1 MRRPPRPLAE
11 RKPRRA
17 QISAEQ
23 LASLSHEFRTPLNG
37 VLGMSRLLESTRL
50 TAEQRAY
57 AAAIRDSGEH
67 LLTLVND
74 VLDFAKLGA
83 GKVDLHAT
91 DVDVGALLRG
101 VCELLSPRAREKGV
115 EIAWAAPADLGAI
128 RADEGRL
135 RQILL
140 NFAGN
145 AVKFTDTGG
154 VLLGV
159 DQPERGRLRFTVDD
173 TGPGVTPAQRERIFE
188 AFAQADPAH
197 AHMGGAGLGL
207 AIARRLALAMDG
219 EVGVE
224 ARAEGGARFWFEAG
238 FRSLRGSVPA
248 ATLTDRKV
256 GIVSPNPIVRQAAA
270 QQIESCGGIAV
281 AAADLDAL
289 MADTQ
294 FGDVVLVDH
303 ALATGSR
310 LIRRPPERRAIIL
323 LAPEDRALIGR
334 YRRLGFAGYLI
345 KPLRRASLA
354 ERVLIAA
361 GSEQAPASQIEDE
374 RIATAAA
381 PGKRVLLVEDNPI
394 NALLARALLTRE
406 GCEIDHASGGEEAI
420 AAVKVGAYDLIL
432 MDMRMPGL
440 TGVETARELRQL
452 GIETPI
458 VALTANAFE
467 DDRHACLAAG
477 MNDFLVK
484 PMSPDALRAVL
495 TRWTGPRALSDRAP
509 SFDQGKRARTSEI

>member
-1 MRRPPRPLAE
+1 
-11 RKPRRA
+11 
-17 QISAEQ
+17 
-23 LASLSHEFRTPLNG
+23 
-37 VLGMSRLLESTRL
+37 
-50 TAEQRAY
+50 
-57 AAAIRDSGEH
+57 
-67 LLTLVND
+67 
-74 VLDFAKLGA
+74 
-83 GKVDLHAT
+83 
-91 DVDVGALLRG
+91 
-101 VCELLSPRAREKGV
+101 
-115 EIAWAAPADLGAI
+115 
-128 RADEGRL
+128 
-135 RQILL
+135 
-140 NFAGN
+140 
-145 AVKFTDTGG
+145 VKFTEAGG
-154 VLLGV
+154 VLLSV
-159 DQPERGRLRFTVDD
+159 APSDPGRLRFTVDD
-173 TGPGVTPAQRERIFE
+173 TGPGVSAAQRERIFE

-224 ARAEGGARFWFEAG
+224 PRPGGGARFWFEAD
-238 FRSLRGSVPA
+238 FQALPGSAPPA
-248 ATLTDRKV
+248 VLTARKV
-256 GIVSPNPIVRQAAA
+256 GVVSPNAIVREAAS
-270 QQIESCGGIAV
+270 QQIEGCGGKAV
-281 AAADLDAL
+281 VAEDLDGLLA
-289 MADTQ
+289 ATQ
-294 FGDVVLVDH
+294 FGDVILVDH

-334 YRRLGFAGYLI
+334 YRRSGFAGYLI

-361 GSEQAPASQIEDE
+361 GAEQSNAGSVEDE

-406 GCEIDHASGGEEAI
+406 GCAVDHATSGDDAI
-420 AAVKVGAYDLIL
+420 AAVKVGDYDLVL

-440 TGVETARELRQL
+440 TGVETAHALRIL
-452 GIETPI
+452 GVTTPI

-484 PMSPDALRAVL
+484 PMSPDTLRAML
-495 TRWTGPRALSDRAP
+495 TRWTGPGWTETARRAKV
-509 SFDQGKRARTSEI
+509 G